1 MALKKKWKIGLFI
14 TSIFVLIIYLF
25 FAGDYNLYHLW
36 KLKQKRKALISEI
49 ANQKKKN
56 LDLQTE
62 IQKLKADSTHIEKIA
77 REKYTMG
84 KKGET
89 IYKFNQKAQK

>member
-1 MALKKKWKIGLFI
+1 MALKKKWKTGLFI
-14 TSIFVLIIYLF
+14 AAILGVIIYLF

-36 KLKQKRKALISEI
+36 KLKQKKKALISEI
-49 ANQKKKN
+49 ANQRKRN

-89 IYKFNQKAQK
+89 IYKFKEKAQK